1 MNHLIH
7 IELDRLEGT
16 LLRILGLVERRGF
29 HIDAME
35 LYDLGEDR
43 RGLTVSVR
51 PRDPSRSPDILGLQI
66 DRLYG
71 IKRLGSDPRLDQSAT
86 PAQPVQALPK
96 AEIRA

>member
-29 HIDAME
+29 HIDGLE
-35 LYDLGEDR
+35 LYDLGEDK
-43 RGLTVSVR
+43 RGLTLNVR
-51 PRDPSRSPDILGLQI
+51 PRDLSRSLDILGLQI

-71 IKRLGSDPRLDQSAT
+71 IKRLKEAPAGRTGTPQS
-86 PAQPVQALPK
+86 QMQ
-96 AEIRA
+96 EIHV